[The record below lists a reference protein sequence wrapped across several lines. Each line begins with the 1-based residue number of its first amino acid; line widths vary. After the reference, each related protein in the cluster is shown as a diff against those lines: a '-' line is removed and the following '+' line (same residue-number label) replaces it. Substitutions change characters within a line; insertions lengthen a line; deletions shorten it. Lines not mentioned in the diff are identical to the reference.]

1 MAILTRA
8 TIKKRHAL
16 AFWRETPDIS
26 SHVREQTH
34 MKFKIGLGE
43 VPLFQQVTFS
53 VWDDAE
59 AMKAFA
65 YKSAF
70 HGEAVKRVR
79 ANGWFKE
86 ELYARFAILAAE
98 GLGGTGFRPARTGQ
112 NACRD
117 RQAAHAFGG
126 RVRGKRMKTSLLR
139 AKPVEAPI
147 MIPGI
152 AADGSLYPIEKMR
165 AHREAAFHLAISA
178 FVFSEGALLIQRRAL
193 SKYHCGGLWANTVC
207 THPHWGESVEDAAAR
222 RLREDW
228 ASPCRCAKHASWN
241 MRPMSAM
248 AYSSMSGSI
257 CSSARRTRKHFVSRP
272 SGGSRR
278 SALGHAVRTARRTPR
293 PAGALHTLVPHL
305 CRAIPDLRF

>member
-98 GLGGTGFRPARTGQ
+98 GCWEGRDFARLAPAKTPVVIGRPPMLL
-112 NACRD
+112 
-117 RQAAHAFGG
+117 AA
-126 RVRGKRMKTSLLR
+126 
-139 AKPVEAPI
+139 E
-147 MIPGI
+147 
-152 AADGSLYPIEKMR
+152 
-165 AHREAAFHLAISA
+165 
-178 FVFSEGALLIQRRAL
+178 
-193 SKYHCGGLWANTVC
+193 
-207 THPHWGESVEDAAAR
+207 
-222 RLREDW
+222 
-228 ASPCRCAKHASWN
+228 
-241 MRPMSAM
+241 
-248 AYSSMSGSI
+248 
-257 CSSARRTRKHFVSRP
+257 
-272 SGGSRR
+272 
-278 SALGHAVRTARRTPR
+278 
-293 PAGALHTLVPHL
+293 
-305 CRAIPDLRF
+305 